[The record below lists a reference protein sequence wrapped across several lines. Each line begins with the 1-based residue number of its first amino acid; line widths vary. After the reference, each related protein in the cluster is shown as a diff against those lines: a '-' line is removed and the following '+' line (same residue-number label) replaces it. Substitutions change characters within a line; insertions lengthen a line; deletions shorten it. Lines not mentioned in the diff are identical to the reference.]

1 MTAVSERICP
11 HCCNPIYDDDA
22 LLCHFCGNS
31 VGTGSSGAMGLMR
44 GAGMKVFLTVLAC
57 LLVLGM
63 ILQMI

>member
-1 MTAVSERICP
+1 
-11 HCCNPIYDDDA
+11 
-22 LLCHFCGNS
+22 
-31 VGTGSSGAMGLMR
+31 MGLMR